1 MAEVRE
7 KSGKDYK
14 VGKNKPPVDT
24 RWKKGQSGNPI
35 GCPRKLPALD
45 KLMAEVLGKE
55 DGKGKTE
62 AQKILEAVIKRAMK
76 GDVKA
81 AEMLL
86 NRGYGLPKQTLNI
99 ETAPIP
105 IMTVDPL
112 ASETKEA
119 DKK

>member
-1 MAEVRE
+1 MAEIRE
-7 KSGKDYK
+7 NSGKEYK
-14 VGKNKPPVDT
+14 VGKGRPPLNT
-24 RWKKGQSGNPI
+24 RFKKGQSGNPM
-35 GCPRKLPALD
+35 GGPRKLPALD

-99 ETAPIP
+99 ESAPIP

-112 ASETKEA
+112 NGDKSEEQKQ
-119 DKK
+119 